1 MIDSDVA
8 ALSEK
13 VDRRAIVL
21 DRLEIAEARYIRH
34 RDQPE
39 EHLKAGRLN
48 PDSKSSRATGAEVP
62 SLGKNLFS
70 RSREASILIL
80 GFASDPSGQ
89 VGPIEE
95 KPGTVDPAFQT
106 PVAQQPNTGET
117 GTRFQEIN
125 RDSAQFGRDFKIGQ
139 RIRVDEQGMYVPDYS
154 PNSSSEDGRLSGE
167 GLLSATTISST
178 GSADSFHTPPQSAIP
193 RSSLATVPPP
203 SAGLQAERNRH
214 EEYDVEIAARRI
226 EFIAL
231 NNEIEVLQQDTF
243 SGISAGQAGMGWII
257 VGRGVEWMTHAEI
270 IEGYTK
276 EDILWKNV
284 DRSSGEK
291 RYFVKVAIV
300 GFALFLLG
308 ESVNG
313 WVSDRTD
320 A

>member
-1 MIDSDVA
+1 MEQKCH
-8 ALSEK
+8 LS
-13 VDRRAIVL
+13 VRTYFFL
-21 DRLEIAEARYIRH
+21 
-34 RDQPE
+34 
-39 EHLKAGRLN
+39 
-48 PDSKSSRATGAEVP
+48 
-62 SLGKNLFS
+62 
-70 RSREASILIL
+70 SREASTLIL

-95 KPGTVDPAFQT
+95 KSDTVDPAFQT

-125 RDSAQFGRDFKIGQ
+125 RDSAQFGRRFKIGQ

-193 RSSLATVPPP
+193 RSPLATVPPP

-214 EEYDVEIAARRI
+214 EEYDAEIAARRT

-291 RYFVKVAIV
+291 RHFVKVAVV